1 MAEDN
6 KTTYLSDYKPSDYV
20 LATTELD
27 AVFTPDAMDIKAILS
42 FSLRDDVLVGT
53 TLKLHGEH
61 LELVRIA
68 IDGRVLAEGEYFISE
83 KHLEVF
89 NPPRSFKLETTV
101 RVKPESN
108 KALEGLYR
116 SNGVWCTQCEAEGFR
131 RITYSYDRPDV
142 MSVYTV
148 RMEADKAL
156 APVLLSNGNPVESGE
171 LDGNRHFAIWHDP
184 HPKPS
189 YLFAMVAGDLAHIED
204 NFTTMTGKPVDL
216 AIYVEHGK
224 EGQCDWAMDSLKRSM
239 VWDERRFGCEYD
251 LNVFNIVAV
260 SDFNM
265 GAMENKGLNIFN
277 DKCILA
283 DPQTATDDDYEKVE
297 AIIAH
302 EYFHNWTGNR
312 ITCRDWFQLC
322 LKEGLTVFRDEEFTS
337 DERSRAV
344 KRIIDARD
352 LRSYQYAEDSGPLAH
367 PPRPNQFKEINN
379 FYTATVYVKGA
390 AVVRMIQTY
399 LGVETFRK
407 GMDIYL
413 KRHDGDAAIIE
424 DFVKCFE
431 DASGKDLSH
440 LQKWYTVAGRP
451 DVNVTHSYD
460 GENKRLTV
468 NLEQINKPTPGE
480 PTKEPKFI
488 PIRFGL
494 VSDNGEDLSWESVS
508 GANVDG
514 DLMILDQA
522 SQTVVFEGVSS
533 KPTLS
538 LFRDFSAP
546 VSVNSDLTMTDKLNL
561 ARLDNDPFNRWD
573 SLQNV
578 ALDILV
584 PAAKVG
590 GDNPTPQILGK
601 LAEAFRSILIDD
613 HVDSAFKALALS
625 LPSQSVLAEHIGANV
640 DPERIYNVRR
650 AALSS
655 IALMIEPELAEAY
668 KSLLDDGSYS
678 PDASSAGKRALKN
691 QCLSLLLAADS
702 DKGGQVAVAQYH
714 AATNITDRSAAL
726 GALAASNHPEATQ
739 MLRHFRDNYC
749 DSVLVFDKWLTLNAI
764 IPDEGAL
771 DRVKSLMDDPKFN
784 IENPNRVRSLV
795 GGFATNQ
802 VQFGRKDGAGFQFVA
817 ELIADIDTRT
827 PQLAARLL
835 TLFRSFKQ
843 FESTRREVAKTALE
857 TLKNNPKLSPDCS
870 DILERTLAG

>member
-1 MAEDN
+1 MASDN
-6 KTTYLSDYKPSDYV
+6 NTTYMSDYKPSDYV

-27 AVFTPDAMDIKAILS
+27 VVFAPEEMDIKARLD
-42 FSLRDDVLVGT
+42 FSLRDGVAPST
-53 TLKLHGEH
+53 PLKLDGEH
-61 LELVRIA
+61 MDLVAVA
-68 IDGRVLAEGEYFISE
+68 IDGRALDADEYEVTE
-83 KHLEVF
+83 KHLIVK
-89 NPPRSFKLETTV
+89 NPPENFTLSTIV
-101 RVKPESN
+101 RVKPEAN

-116 SNGVWCTQCEAEGFR
+116 SSGVWCTQCEAEGFR

-148 RMEADKAL
+148 RMEADKAQ
-156 APVLLSNGNPVESGE
+156 APVLLSNGNPVESGD
-171 LDGNRHFAIWHDP
+171 LDDNRHFAMWHDP

-204 NFTTMTGKPVDL
+204 SFTTMSGKHVDL

-224 EGQCDWAMDSLKRSM
+224 ESQCDWAMDSLKRSM
-239 VWDERRFGCEYD
+239 VWDEERFGCEYD
-251 LNVFNIVAV
+251 LDVFNIVAV
-260 SDFNM
+260 SDFNL

-277 DKCILA
+277 DSCILA

-344 KRIIDARD
+344 KRIVDARD
-352 LRSYQYAEDSGPLAH
+352 LRAHQYAEDSGPLAH

-390 AVVRMIQTY
+390 AIVRMIQTY
-399 LGVETFRK
+399 LGNDMFRK

-413 KRHDGDAAIIE
+413 ERHDGDAAIIE
-424 DFVKCFE
+424 DFVKCLE

-451 DVNVTHSYD
+451 DVNVTHTYD
-460 GENKRLTV
+460 GENKRLTI
-468 NLEQINKPTPGE
+468 NLEQVNKPTPGDE
-480 PTKEPKFI
+480 HKEPKFI

-494 VSDNGEDLSWESVS
+494 VSDNGDDLSWDSVT
-508 GANVDG
+508 GATVED

-522 SQTVVFEGVSS
+522 KQTVVFEGVSS

-546 VSVNSDLTMTDKLNL
+546 VSVTSDLTMADKLNL
-561 ARLDNDPFNRWD
+561 ARLDKDPFNRWD

-584 PAAKVG
+584 PAAKVDG
-590 GDNPTPQILGK
+590 EDPTPQDLAQ
-601 LAEAFRSILIDD
+601 LAEAFRAILTDNTLDD
-613 HVDSAFKALALS
+613 AFKALTLS
-625 LPSQSVLAEHIGANV
+625 LPTQNVLAEHIGQNV
-640 DPERIYNVRR
+640 DPERIYDIRR
-650 AALSS
+650 MALAA
-655 IALMIEPELAEAY
+655 IATMIEPELAQAY
-668 KSLLDDGSYS
+668 KSLVDEDDYS
-678 PDASSAGKRALKN
+678 PDANSAGKRALKN
-691 QCLSLLLAADS
+691 QCLSLLLAADE

-714 AATNITDRSAAL
+714 AATNVTDRRAAL
-726 GALAASNHPEATQ
+726 ATLAAANHAKAPE
-739 MLRHFRDNYC
+739 LLKHFRDNFC
-749 DSVLVFDKWLTLNAI
+749 DSVLVFDKWLSLNAI
-764 IPDEGAL
+764 IPDENAL
-771 DRVKSLMDDPKFN
+771 ERVKSLMDDPKFN
-784 IENPNRVRSLV
+784 IENPNRVRSLI
-795 GGFATNQ
+795 GGFAANQ
-802 VQFGRKDGAGFQFVA
+802 VQFGRKDGASFEFVA
-817 ELIADIDTRT
+817 DLIADIDTRT

-835 TLFRSFKQ
+835 TLFRSFKNY
-843 FESTRREVAKTALE
+843 ESIRREAAKSALE
-857 TLKNNPKLSPDCS
+857 SLQKSPKLSPDCS

>member
-1 MAEDN
+1 MAEEH
-6 KTTYLSDYKPSDYV
+6 KTTYLSDYKPSEYA
-20 LATTELD
+20 LETTDLD
-27 AVFTPDAMDIKAILS
+27 VVFAPDEMDIKAKLK
-42 FSLRDDVLVGT
+42 FHLRDGVAPGSA
-53 TLKLHGEH
+53 LKLHGEH
-61 LELVRIA
+61 MELRHVA
-68 IDGRVLAEGEYFISE
+68 IDGRALSSDEYTVSDKF
-83 KHLEVF
+83 LEIQ
-89 NPPRSFKLETTV
+89 NPPKEFTLETVV
-101 RVKPESN
+101 RVQPEAN

-116 SNGVWCTQCEAEGFR
+116 SSGVWCTQCEAEGFR

-142 MSVYTV
+142 MSVYSV
-148 RMEADKAL
+148 RMEADKTQ
-156 APVLLSNGNPVESGE
+156 APILLSNGNPVESGD
-171 LDGNRHFAIWHDP
+171 LDGNRHFALWHDP

-204 NFTTMTGKPVDL
+204 SFTTMTGKHVDL

-239 VWDERRFGCEYD
+239 VWDEERFGCEYD
-251 LNVFNIVAV
+251 LDVFNIVAV
-260 SDFNM
+260 SDFNL

-283 DPQTATDDDYEKVE
+283 NPQTATDDDYEKVE

-344 KRIIDARD
+344 KRIVDARD
-352 LRSYQYAEDSGPLAH
+352 LRAHQYAEDSGPLSH

-379 FYTATVYVKGA
+379 FYTATVYEKGSA
-390 AVVRMIQTY
+390 IVRMIQTY
-399 LGVETFRK
+399 LGKDMFRK

-413 KRHDGDAAIIE
+413 ERHDGDAAIIE

-440 LQKWYTVAGRP
+440 LQMWYTVAGRP
-451 DVNVTHSYD
+451 EVNITHSYD
-460 GENKRLTV
+460 GESKRLTI

-494 VSDNGEDLSWESVS
+494 VSDNGEDLSWDSVA
-508 GANVDG
+508 GATVEE
-514 DLMILDQA
+514 DLMILEKA
-522 SQTVVFEGVSS
+522 KQTVVFEGVSS

-546 VSVNSDLTMTDKLNL
+546 VSVNSDLTMVDKLNL

-584 PAAKVG
+584 PAAKIG
-590 GDNPTPQILGK
+590 GEDPTPQDLGK
-601 LAEAFRSILIDD
+601 LAEAFRSVLMDQTLD
-613 HVDSAFKALALS
+613 NAFKALTLS
-625 LPSQSVLAEHIGANV
+625 LPTQSVLAEHVGENI
-640 DPERIYNVRR
+640 DPEHIYDVRR
-650 AALSS
+650 LALST
-655 IALMIEPELAEAY
+655 IATMIEPELAQTY
-668 KSLLDDGSYS
+668 KSLLDEGTYS
-678 PDASSAGKRALKN
+678 PDAASAGARALKN
-691 QCLSLLLAADS
+691 QCLNLLLAADAN
-702 DKGGQVAVAQYH
+702 KGGQVAVAQYH
-714 AATNITDRSAAL
+714 AATNVTDRSAAL
-726 GALAASNHPEATQ
+726 GALAASNHPAAAELLTD
-739 MLRHFRDNYC
+739 FRNNHC
-749 DSVLVFDKWLTLNAI
+749 DDILVFDKWLSLNAI
-764 IPDEGAL
+764 IPDEDAL
-771 DRVKSLMDDPKFN
+771 DRVKSLMNDPKFN
-784 IENPNRVRSLV
+784 IENPNRVRSLI
-795 GGFATNQ
+795 GGFAANQ
-802 VQFGRKDGAGFQFVA
+802 VQFGRKDGASFNFA
-817 ELIADIDTRT
+817 TNLIADIDTRT

-835 TLFRSFKQ
+835 TLFRSFKKY
-843 FESTRREVAKTALE
+843 ESTRRTAAQSALE
-857 TLKNNPKLSPDCS
+857 NLQKSPNLSPDCS

>member
-6 KTTYLSDYKPSDYV
+6 KTTFLSDYKPRDYV

-27 AVFTPDAMDIKAILS
+27 AVFAPEEMDIRAKLA
-42 FSLRDDVLVGT
+42 FSLREGVSAGA
-53 TLKLHGEH
+53 TLKLDGERM
-61 LELVRIA
+61 ELRAIS
-68 IDGRVLAEGEYFISE
+68 IDGRALEASEYAVSE

-89 NPPRSFKLETTV
+89 SPPENFVLETVV
-101 RVKPESN
+101 RLKPEAN
-108 KALEGLYR
+108 KSLEGLYR
-116 SNGVWCTQCEAEGFR
+116 TSDVWCTQCEAEGFR
-131 RITYSYDRPDV
+131 RITYFYDRPDV

-148 RMEADKAL
+148 RMEADKAQ
-156 APVLLSNGNPVESGE
+156 APVLLSNGNPVESGD
-171 LDGNRHFAIWHDP
+171 LDGNRHFAVWHDP

-204 NFTTMTGKPVDL
+204 KFTTMSGKSVDL

-224 EGQCDWAMDSLKRSM
+224 ESQCDWAMDSLKRSM
-239 VWDERRFGCEYD
+239 VWDEKRFGCEYD
-251 LNVFNIVAV
+251 LDVFNIVAV
-260 SDFNM
+260 SDFNL

-344 KRIIDARD
+344 KRIVDARD
-352 LRSYQYAEDSGPLAH
+352 LRAYQYAEDSGPLSH
-367 PPRPNQFKEINN
+367 PPRPSQFKEINN
-379 FYTATVYVKGA
+379 FYTSTVYVKGA
-390 AVVRMIQTY
+390 AIVRMIQTY
-399 LGVETFRK
+399 LGKDIFRK

-413 KRHDGDAAIIE
+413 DRHDGDAAIIE

-451 DVNVTHSYD
+451 EVSITHSYD
-460 GENKRLTV
+460 GESKRLTI
-468 NLEQINKPTPGE
+468 NLEQNNKPTPGDE
-480 PTKEPKFI
+480 HKNPKFI

-494 VSDNGEDLSWESVS
+494 VSSNGEDLTWDSVS
-508 GANVDG
+508 GATVNE
-514 DLMILDQA
+514 DLIILDQA
-522 SQTVVFEGVSS
+522 KQTVVFEGVSS

-546 VSVNSDLTMTDKLNL
+546 VSVISDLSVEDKLNL

-584 PAAKVG
+584 PAAKVDG
-590 GDNPTPQILGK
+590 IDPSSEDLSK
-601 LAEAFRSILIDD
+601 LADAFSSVLTD
-613 HVDSAFKALALS
+613 HTLDNAFKALTLS
-625 LPSQSVLAEHIGANV
+625 LPTQSVIAEHIGENV
-640 DPERIYNVRR
+640 DPERIHNVRR
-650 AALSS
+650 MALAA
-655 IALMIEPELAEAY
+655 IAKTIEPKLAQTY
-668 KSLLDDGSYS
+668 KSLLEDGDYS
-678 PDASSAGKRALKN
+678 PDATSAGGRALKN
-691 QCLSLLLAADS
+691 QCLNLLLAADA
-702 DKGGQVAVAQYH
+702 DKGGQIAVAQYH
-714 AATNITDRSAAL
+714 SSTNVTDRSAAL
-726 GALAASNHPEATQ
+726 ATLATTNHPAAPE
-739 MLRHFRDNYC
+739 LLKHFRNNHC
-749 DSVLVFDKWLTLNAI
+749 DSILVFDKWLSLNAV
-764 IPDEGAL
+764 IPDDGAL
-771 DRVKSLMDDPKFN
+771 ERVKSVMNDPEFN
-784 IENPNRVRSLV
+784 IENPNRVRSLI
-795 GGFATNQ
+795 GGFAANQ
-802 VQFGRKDGAGFQFVA
+802 VQFSRKDGASFEFVTD
-817 ELIADIDTRT
+817 LIADIDTRT

-835 TLFRSFKQ
+835 TMFRSFKQ
-843 FESTRREVAKTALE
+843 YESIRAESARSALE
-857 TLKNNPKLSPDCS
+857 KLKNSPKLSPDCS